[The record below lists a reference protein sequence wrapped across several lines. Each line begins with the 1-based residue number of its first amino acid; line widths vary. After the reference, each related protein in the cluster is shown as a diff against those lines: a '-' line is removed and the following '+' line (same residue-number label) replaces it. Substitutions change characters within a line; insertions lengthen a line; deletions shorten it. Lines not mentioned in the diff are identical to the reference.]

1 MSDKITVKKIQEI
14 GHLNS
19 LDFYARQIVEGF
31 ITGMHR
37 SPFHGFSVEFAE
49 HRAYNKGE
57 SIRFVDWKLF
67 GRTGKLYVKRFQ
79 EETNLK
85 CQIVIDASSSMYFPV
100 DAATNKLQYSV
111 YSAAALVHL
120 LNKQRDAAGL
130 TIFSEDIDYQVPARL
145 SRPHMHNIY
154 AQLDALLNSKYRI
167 ENKKQTQLSDV
178 LHQVAEAVGKRSL
191 VVIFSDMFE
200 NGDPEKLFKALE
212 HLRYNKHEVIIFHV
226 FDGKFE
232 QQLELENRPH
242 KLIDMESG
250 DVMKLH
256 PGDVREGYS
265 ELLTAYYEQ
274 VKTKCLQY
282 KADFII
288 ADINSDFDKVLTSFL
303 LRRQK
308 MY

>member
-1 MSDKITVKKIQEI
+1 MSDKITVKRIHEI
-14 GHLNS
+14 SHLNS

-57 SIRFVDWKLF
+57 STRFIDWKLF

-100 DAATNKLQYSV
+100 DATANKLQYSL
-111 YSAAALVHL
+111 YSAAALMHL
-120 LNKQRDAAGL
+120 LSKQRDAAGL
-130 TIFSEDIDYQVPARL
+130 TVFSEEIDYHIPARL
-145 SRPHMHNIY
+145 SQTHIHNMY
-154 AQLDALLNSKYRI
+154 ARLDELLNSKYQAD
-167 ENKKQTQLSDV
+167 NKKQTQLSDV

-200 NGDPEKLFKALE
+200 NDDPEKLFKALE
-212 HLRYNKHEVIIFHV
+212 HLRYNKHEVILFHV
-226 FDGKFE
+226 FDGNME
-232 QQLELENRPH
+232 QQLDLENRPY

-250 DVMKLH
+250 DVLKLH
-256 PGDVREGYS
+256 PGDVRDAYS
-265 ELLTAYYEQ
+265 RSLADFYEQ
-274 VKTKCLQY
+274 VRARCLQY
-282 KADFII
+282 KTDFVT
-288 ADINSDFDKVLTSFL
+288 ADINRDFDKVLTTFL

-308 MY
+308 MF